1 MSSFETNAFLEEL
14 GISPIKTDYV
24 SLVTGE
30 VVKRSAPTSLKD
42 SYAIIGQNLQRYYD
56 SKPKPVISDYD
67 YDDDIDFDTPAK
79 KDKELVFVTGESVCK
94 INTEFLLQYLDKMAN
109 DYRPKT
115 LFIERKDTKITYGE
129 VTPHG
134 ERQVVGIMDI
144 SNDNVL
150 HAIYELI
157 RIRFSDGF
165 KEQVT
170 MGLGGW
176 NLTPYISEETE
187 VSISSN
193 RLSDL
198 EWIRQE
204 NESIQERRKQGKG
217 FLI

>member
-1 MSSFETNAFLEEL
+1 MSSFETNAILEEL

-24 SLVTGE
+24 SPVTGE

-56 SKPKPVISDYD
+56 SKPKPVVTDYEDDDYD
-67 YDDDIDFDTPAK
+67 YDMPAK

-129 VTPHG
+129 ITPHG

-144 SNDNVL
+144 SNENVL
-150 HAIYELI
+150 RAIYELI
-157 RIRFSDGF
+157 RVRFTDTF
-165 KEQVT
+165 REQVT
-170 MGLGGW
+170 MGMHGW
-176 NLTPYISEETE
+176 TLAPFISEETE

-193 RLSDL
+193 RISDM
-198 EWIRQE
+198 EWIQQE
-204 NESIQERRKQGKG
+204 KETIQERKRQGKG
-217 FLI
+217 LLV